1 MDAPE
6 PSHTRMPI
14 SPRAMVVWFFIV
26 LALYLAAFY
35 GFEYFNHRKGPWEVE
50 FLLDASG
57 HPKMVVS
64 QGVLKISNVVMA
76 FYGEKSS
83 ATNLPQQILFDQ
95 PRRPVPFGQVIYED
109 LRALP
114 GVVTFDLF
122 GHEIELLPRVLI
134 VNKKEIPW
142 HSGATIDLSA
152 TNKPALPPKPPKG
165 Y

>member
-1 MDAPE
+1 MTPE
-6 PSHTRMPI
+6 QNQTRLPV
-14 SPRAMVVWFFIV
+14 SPRSMAVWFFIV

-35 GFEYFNHRKGPWEVE
+35 GFEYLNHRKGPWAVE
-50 FLLDASG
+50 FLLDPAG

-64 QGVLKISNVVMA
+64 QSALQVSNMA
-76 FYGEKSS
+76 MVFYGEQAA
-83 ATNLPQQILFDQ
+83 ATNLPQKVLFDE
-95 PRRPVPFGQVIYED
+95 PRRSVPFGRVIYED

-134 VNKKEIPW
+134 VNKREIPW
-142 HSGATIDLSA
+142 QPGATINLSA
-152 TNKPALPPKPPKG
+152 SNKPALPPRPPKG